1 VLQYLAMS
9 VGRGNER
16 ERVGDEPSTAER
28 RRRCAVRL
36 DQLGVRPGISR
47 RRLIRL
53 LERQEG
59 RPIRVVHDGE
69 NGHLRGYSAG
79 VSASVDRLTHADR
92 IVITVADP
100 LRSERA
106 KHAEAHEW
114 AHLILDPGSRELL
127 STSVQAGPDAPSGMH
142 YKCNVSDEVEREVE
156 ITAYLLQRYMDMPL
170 ILESMPAQSELGSVL
185 ARRVGGL
192 DPL

>member
-1 VLQYLAMS
+1 MGYEQ
-9 VGRGNER
+9 ER
-16 ERVGDEPSTAER
+16 AGDEPSTAER
-28 RRRCAVRL
+28 RRLCAARL
-36 DQLGVRPGISR
+36 DELGVRPGISR

-127 STSVQAGPDAPSGMH
+127 STSVQTGSTSPVGIH
-142 YKCNVSDEVEREVE
+142 YKCNVSDEIERQVE

-170 ILESMPAQSELGSVL
+170 ILETSPAQSELGWVL
-185 ARRVGGL
+185 ARRVGDR

>member
-1 VLQYLAMS
+1 MS
-9 VGRGNER
+9 GGMGHDQER
-16 ERVGDEPSTAER
+16 AGDEPSTAER

-36 DQLGVRPGISR
+36 DELGVRPGISR

-53 LERQEG
+53 LEQQEG

-79 VSASVDRLTHADR
+79 VSASVDRLTYTDR

-100 LRSERA
+100 PRSERA

-114 AHLILDPGSRELL
+114 AHLILDPGSHELL
-127 STSVQAGPDAPSGMH
+127 STSVQAGPAGPAGIH

-170 ILESMPAQSELGSVL
+170 ILESLPAQSELGSVL
-185 ARRVGGL
+185 ARRVNGL